1 MTSKEEQEEIDLI
14 LDAAWDE
21 LDDDDGEE
29 EPSQFLK
36 ELSTT
41 EPDAAN
47 DDAVDTGTTT
57 VTTEKSS
64 PSKSQEPKQNNKKA
78 RPVMGPPR
86 PPVADEKGAEKMIT
100 DMMQEM
106 LRMEHQSGD
115 APDEF
120 LGQLMQGLQSQLAS
134 EPPSL
139 DGTPI
144 KQQRDARPEK
154 LKEKGSSLSI
164 EGGVDEAISSL
175 LEGMASE
182 KLNDDGVGNEPSI
195 TGEADMFESLMQ
207 GLGGDGGNLNADAM
221 LDGMMEQLMSRDLMY
236 EPIKQ
241 FATSFPPWLEERRDT
256 MSEEDYSKYVF

>member
-14 LDAAWDE
+14 LDAALDE

-182 KLNDDGVGNEPSI
+182 KLNDD
-195 TGEADMFESLMQ
+195 
-207 GLGGDGGNLNADAM
+207 LNADAM
-221 LDGMMEQLMSRDLMY
+221 IDGMMEQLMSRDLMY